1 MAIKNYL
8 LHIDEAAGAG
18 TKNYY
23 VPFDRLVNVDAV
35 TIVANDTVTAHA
47 ANYVTLTFYG
57 NDGATA
63 LCARNTDSGGT
74 GTTITAGTSE
84 DLTMS
89 NAGKADFT
97 GAQSMKIA
105 SVQAGSGVAT
115 NVVLNIQVS
124 DAREY

>member
-35 TIVANDTVTAHA
+35 TIVANAAITGHA
-47 ANYVTLTFYG
+47 ANYVTLTCYG

-63 LCARNTDSGGT
+63 LCARNTDTGGT
-74 GTTITAGTSE
+74 GSTIAAGTSE
-84 DLTMS
+84 DLTML
-89 NAGKADFT
+89 NAGKADFS
-97 GAQSMKIA
+97 GAQSLKIT

-124 DAREY
+124 DARKF